1 MITQYSRSHGPDDR
15 PACDLLRFSNRGA
28 QSGQFALMLAR
39 RARGRGRGDESRAKV
54 REIYRLSQYH

>member
-1 MITQYSRSHGPDDR
+1 MIAQYCRSHGPDDR

-28 QSGQFALMLAR
+28 QSGQFALLMAR
-39 RARGRGRGDESRAKV
+39 SARGRSAESRAKV